1 MIKGGKIMKINLTLK
16 EAKTLLSSLYGTQ
29 CVANTYPEMPKP
41 VKTDSKEI
49 KPMSDEDVHRSIIQ
63 MCMDGKVTIW
73 INYVETYTTD
83 KADYDTIASLLIP
96 YDGEII
102 SIYDLGKAKG
112 RTKWFINTL

>member
-1 MIKGGKIMKINLTLK
+1 MQVNLSIE
-16 EAKTLLSSLYGTQ
+16 EAKILLNMLYDTK
-29 CVANTYPEMPKP
+29 CCTNAYPEMPKP
-41 VKTDSKEI
+41 VAIDDKEI
-49 KPMSDEDVHRSIIQ
+49 NPMSDEEVHRGIVQ

-102 SIYDLGKAKG
+102 SIYELGKTKG